1 MPSLHGINQT
11 YKNMKKLLFIF
22 TLLFV
27 ASSSLF
33 AQTQKGNW
41 MIGGNATFASLK
53 QGDFKVTTI
62 GISPTA
68 GYFIAND
75 LAIGASVNL
84 TSYKEEDD
92 DAETDF
98 SAGPFVR
105 YYFVNLGPSA
115 KLFGQADVAFGST
128 KIFGESEGFTDWGIS
143 AGPAIFLNPN
153 TALEITLGY
162 GSKKYKDADDA
173 TNAFGVN
180 VGFQIHLG
188 GSGK

>member
-1 MPSLHGINQT
+1 
-11 YKNMKKLLFIF
+11 MKKLLFIF
-22 TLLFV
+22 LLLFTATTSV
-27 ASSSLF
+27 L
-33 AQTQKGNW
+33 AQTQQGNW

-75 LAIGASVNL
+75 LAIGASLNL

-115 KLFGQADVAFGST
+115 KLFAQADIAFGST
-128 KIFGESEGFTDWGIS
+128 KFFGESEGFTDWGIS
-143 AGPAIFLNPN
+143 AGPAIFLNPH

-162 GSKKYKDADDA
+162 GSKKYKIDEDA
-173 TNAFGVN
+173 TSAFGVN

-188 GSGK
+188 GGAK